1 MGTSIYKIN
10 YKERRSLQIKI
21 RKVFLYLIIIILGCT
36 LSTTFL
42 CFSCRV
48 VSSSMQPTLEKN
60 EWVVITPLAVPD
72 NPLYFKGNPIDR
84 GDLVYMRSIDN
95 HKQNLFFSFLD
106 KFIGFF
112 TFQQYYPFSNSK
124 YMSENKLIRRV
135 IAFPGEKVYI
145 KDYVAFIKTEG
156 AEHFLTEFEL
166 SSHSYDII
174 TDKEM
179 IDKSDNLSFFMNC
192 EEITLGEGE
201 YFVLCDNR
209 TSTLD
214 SRAWG
219 AINKKKICGK
229 VLLRDFPPNKMK
241 LF

>member
-1 MGTSIYKIN
+1 
-10 YKERRSLQIKI
+10 
-21 RKVFLYLIIIILGCT
+21 
-36 LSTTFL
+36 
-42 CFSCRV
+42 
-48 VSSSMQPTLEKN
+48 
-60 EWVVITPLAVPD
+60 
-72 NPLYFKGNPIDR
+72 
-84 GDLVYMRSIDN
+84 
-95 HKQNLFFSFLD
+95 
-106 KFIGFF
+106 
-112 TFQQYYPFSNSK
+112 
-124 YMSENKLIRRV
+124 MSENKLIRRV

-166 SSHSYDII
+166 SPKSYDII

-179 IDKSDNLSFFMNC
+179 IDKNDNLSFFMNC

-219 AINKKKICGK
+219 AVSKKNICGK
-229 VLLRDFPPNKMK
+229 VFLRHFPPNKMK
-241 LF
+241 IY